1 MLNELQNLQN
11 YTEEE
16 EIDDNIEYE
25 ENNNENSFLNNDD
38 KNIRVFCRF
47 RPYKENELSNT
58 TNNSLIILSKEKL
71 IFTQEKN
78 LEIKKE
84 YKFDGLFDL
93 NTSKEIFYE
102 NACKNFI
109 DYFLLGYNIG
119 IINYGET
126 GTGKTYIIKEIIPS
140 IISQIFNYIDESDN
154 EDELFKIEISSIEVY
169 NEKINDLLDVSN
181 KNLNIINN
189 EIINLTS
196 INVNSKEQMTSILNQ
211 VLSLRDIKELQNH
224 NSKSHFII
232 IIKLYHY
239 FKQKNSLIISKLLLT
254 DLQGSECLSKNII
267 EEKNIEEQKL
277 INKSLIALSIIVN
290 NLSLNKKENNYIPY
304 RDSKLTQI
312 IKECF
317 GGNCY
322 TNIILTCSKH
332 ESSSVETRNTLLF
345 GEKAKKIRNNP
356 IINIQN
362 NFNQENKNNLLL
374 SEIKE
379 EENEKIY
386 ESINNNLNENNNEYE
401 TNYLKIEIK
410 QLKDI
415 IEQNKIY
422 IEQLNERN
430 NILEFE
436 KKNLIEELNNLI
448 IEQKKDEKKETINS
462 EYLENNISD
471 FHQLLNEKEIN
482 EKKMKEEI
490 DKLKLILTKNNKE
503 ASNTI
508 NKKNNEILKIKED
521 QNDQIQTFQELIYC
535 IEQASNQIQLK
546 EKKIEELLNII
557 KKKEINDNKIIINN
571 NKEMENNI
579 NFLKKEN
586 DNLKRE
592 LHQRDDLIVGVN
604 KEKYILLEKER
615 EYDNRISGMTKLIN
629 KMKDEFE
636 NKNIKKENEIK
647 KIMSENNFLK
657 NKIQS
662 LENDLNILNNSKIEL
677 EESIN
682 KMEKEFKE
690 KYDLI
695 KKESD
700 SKINELQN
708 EVDLKNKISI
718 ELHNLKIKY
727 QNLLKNEGL
736 IRLKDKNIIDNLEK
750 EIETIKNENKK
761 RIEKLNLEK
770 VEKENILEENRIIYE
785 NNLKELNSYQNLIN
799 KLKKENAS
807 LNNIIID
814 LNTKIE
820 NKENNIRNNNKK
832 IKNLEDKLQPK
843 EFIINDYKIK
853 YDQTLKENKMNKN
866 KIKDLEEMHKI
877 LLKNF
882 DILKKELNKYEV
894 EAKNRIE
901 KAEDI
906 ELIKEEYNKEIE
918 RYKDI
923 IKQKDIKINEI
934 NNEINNKISNDKIN
948 LDKIL
953 SLQKEISELK
963 VENNKLYLN
972 NKELQNKKKE
982 KEKEKEKDRESI
994 VFLIKDPNKEKIKDA
1009 YRILI
1014 KENEELKNN
1023 ILKLKEYH
1031 H

>member
-11 YTEEE
+11 YYTEEE

-25 ENNNENSFLNNDD
+25 ENNDENSFLNNDD
-38 KNIRVFCRF
+38 KNIKVFCRF
-47 RPYKENELSNT
+47 RPYNDIELSNT

-84 YKFDGLFDL
+84 YKFDGIFDI

-102 NACKNFI
+102 KACKNII
-109 DYFLLGYNIG
+109 DYFLLGYNSG

-154 EDELFKIEISSIEVY
+154 EDELFKIEISSIEIY
-169 NEKINDLLDVSN
+169 NEKINDLLDKSN

-189 EIINLTS
+189 EIINLTK

-211 VLSLRDIKELQNH
+211 VLSLRDKNELQNH

-232 IIKLYHY
+232 IIKLHHY
-239 FKQKNSLIISKLLLT
+239 FKQKNKLIVSKLLLT

-277 INKSLIALSIIVN
+277 INKSLIALGIVVN
-290 NLSLNKKENNYIPY
+290 NLSINKKENNYIPY

-332 ESSSVETRNTLLF
+332 ENSSVETRNTLLF
-345 GEKAKKIRNNP
+345 GEKAKKIKNNP
-356 IINIQN
+356 SVNIQN
-362 NFNQENKNNLLL
+362 NFNQENKNNNLFL

-386 ESINNNLNENNNEYE
+386 ESINNNLNENNNESE
-401 TNYLKIEIK
+401 INYLRIEIK

-415 IEQNKIY
+415 IEQNKMY

-430 NILEFE
+430 NILELE
-436 KKNLIEELNNLI
+436 KKNLIEELNNI
-448 IEQKKDEKKETINS
+448 ISEKQNEEKKETINS
-462 EYLENNISD
+462 EYLENNISE
-471 FHQLLNEKEIN
+471 FHQILNEKETN
-482 EKKMKEEI
+482 EKILEEEI
-490 DKLKLILTKNNKE
+490 DKLKLIVIKSNKE
-503 ASNTI
+503 TYNTI
-508 NKKNNEILKIKED
+508 NKKNNEIIKIKED
-521 QNDQIQTFQELIYC
+521 QNNQMQTFQELINC

-546 EKKIEELLNII
+546 DKKIEELLNII
-557 KKKEINDNKIIINN
+557 RTKENIENKNRINNN
-571 NKEMENNI
+571 NKEQEKNILFLENENQ
-579 NFLKKEN
+579 NLKKELKQRE
-586 DNLKRE
+586 NL
-592 LHQRDDLIVGVN
+592 IININ
-604 KEKYILLEKER
+604 KEKYILLEKKG
-615 EYDNRISGMTKLIN
+615 EYDNRITGMTKLIN
-629 KMKDEFE
+629 KMKAELE
-636 NKNIKKENEIK
+636 NININKENELK
-647 KIMSENNFLK
+647 KIMKENNILK
-657 NKIQS
+657 NRIQS
-662 LENDLNILNNSKIEL
+662 LENSLNISNKTKKEL

-682 KMEKEFKE
+682 KIKKEFNE

-695 KKESD
+695 NKESNL
-700 SKINELQN
+700 KINELQN
-708 EVDLKNKISI
+708 EIDLKNKISI

-727 QNLLKNEGL
+727 KNLLKNEEQIKL
-736 IRLKDKNIIDNLEK
+736 EQKNKIDNLEK
-750 EIETIKNENKK
+750 EIESIKKENKK
-761 RIEKLNLEK
+761 RIEKLNTEK
-770 VEKENILEENRIIYE
+770 KEKENILEENRIIYE
-785 NNLKELNSYQNLIN
+785 NNKKEMNSFQNLIN

-814 LNTKIE
+814 LNAKIE
-820 NKENNIRNNNKK
+820 NKENSTRNNNKK
-832 IKNLEDKLQPK
+832 IKSLEDKLSSK

-853 YDQTLKENKMNKN
+853 YEQILKENIINKN
-866 KIKDLEEMHKI
+866 KIKDLEEMHNI

-882 DILKKELNKYEV
+882 DIIKKELNKYET
-894 EAKNRIE
+894 EAMNKEE
-901 KAEDI
+901 KEYDI
-906 ELIKEEYNKEIE
+906 ELIKEQYNKEIE
-918 RYKDI
+918 KYKDI
-923 IKQKDIKINEI
+923 IYQKDIQI
-934 NNEINNKISNDKIN
+934 NEINNKISNDKIN

-972 NKELQNKKKE
+972 NKELENKERENKKE
-982 KEKEKEKDRESI
+982 KESI
-994 VFLIKDPNKEKIKDA
+994 VYLIKKDLNKEKIKDA

>member
-11 YTEEE
+11 YYTEEE

-25 ENNNENSFLNNDD
+25 ENNDENSFLNNDD
-38 KNIRVFCRF
+38 KNIKVFCRF
-47 RPYKENELSNT
+47 RPYNDIELSNT

-84 YKFDGLFDL
+84 YKFDGIFDI

-102 NACKNFI
+102 KACKNI
-109 DYFLLGYNIG
+109 IECFLLGYNSG

-154 EDELFKIEISSIEVY
+154 EDELFKIEISSIEIY
-169 NEKINDLLDVSN
+169 NEKINDLLDKSN

-189 EIINLTS
+189 EIINLTK

-211 VLSLRDIKELQNH
+211 VLSLRDKNELQNH

-232 IIKLYHY
+232 IIKLHHY
-239 FKQKNSLIISKLLLT
+239 FKQKKKLIISKLLLT
-254 DLQGSECLSKNII
+254 DLQGSECLSKNLI

-277 INKSLIALSIIVN
+277 INKSLIALGIVVN
-290 NLSLNKKENNYIPY
+290 NLSINKKENNYIPY

-332 ESSSVETRNTLLF
+332 ENSSVETRNTLLF
-345 GEKAKKIRNNP
+345 GEKAKKIKNNP
-356 IINIQN
+356 TVNIQN
-362 NFNQENKNNLLL
+362 NFNQENKNNNLFL

-386 ESINNNLNENNNEYE
+386 ESINNNLNENNNESE
-401 TNYLKIEIK
+401 INYLKIEIK

-430 NILEFE
+430 NILELE
-436 KKNLIEELNNLI
+436 KKNLIEELNNI
-448 IEQKKDEKKETINS
+448 ISEKQNEEKKETINS
-462 EYLENNISD
+462 EYLENNISE
-471 FHQLLNEKEIN
+471 FHQILNEKETN
-482 EKKMKEEI
+482 EKILEEEI
-490 DKLKLILTKNNKE
+490 DKLKLIVIKSKKE
-503 ASNTI
+503 TYNTI

-521 QNDQIQTFQELIYC
+521 QNNQMQTFQELINC
-535 IEQASNQIQLK
+535 VEQASNQIQLK
-546 EKKIEELLNII
+546 DKKIEELLNII
-557 KKKEINDNKIIINN
+557 RTKENIENKNRINNN
-571 NKEMENNI
+571 NKEQEKNILFLENENQ
-579 NFLKKEN
+579 NLKKELQQRE
-586 DNLKRE
+586 NL
-592 LHQRDDLIVGVN
+592 IININ
-604 KEKYILLEKER
+604 KEKYILLEKKG
-615 EYDNRISGMTKLIN
+615 EYDNRITGMTKLIN
-629 KMKDEFE
+629 KMKAELG
-636 NKNIKKENEIK
+636 NINTNKENELK
-647 KIMSENNFLK
+647 KIMKENNILK

-662 LENDLNILNNSKIEL
+662 LENSLNISNKSKKEL

-682 KMEKEFKE
+682 KIKKEFNE

-695 KKESD
+695 NKESN

-708 EVDLKNKISI
+708 EIDLKNKISI

-727 QNLLKNEGL
+727 QNLLKNEEQIKL
-736 IRLKDKNIIDNLEK
+736 EQKNKIDNLEK
-750 EIETIKNENKK
+750 EIESIKNENKK
-761 RIEKLNLEK
+761 RIEKLNTEK
-770 VEKENILEENRIIYE
+770 KEKENILEEKRIIYE
-785 NNLKELNSYQNLIN
+785 NNIKEMNSFQNLIN

-814 LNTKIE
+814 LNAKIE
-820 NKENNIRNNNKK
+820 NKENSTRNNNKK
-832 IKNLEDKLQPK
+832 IKNLEDKLSSK

-853 YDQTLKENKMNKN
+853 YEQILKENIINKN
-866 KIKDLEEMHKI
+866 RIKDLEEMHNI

-882 DILKKELNKYEV
+882 DIIKKELNKYET
-894 EAKNRIE
+894 EAMNKEE
-901 KAEDI
+901 KEYDI
-906 ELIKEEYNKEIE
+906 ELIKEQYNKEIE
-918 RYKDI
+918 KYKDI
-923 IKQKDIKINEI
+923 IYQKDIQI
-934 NNEINNKISNDKIN
+934 NEINNKISNDKIN

-972 NKELQNKKKE
+972 NKELENKERENKKE
-982 KEKEKEKDRESI
+982 KESI
-994 VFLIKDPNKEKIKDA
+994 VYLIKKDLNKEKIKDA

>member
-11 YTEEE
+11 YYTEEE

-25 ENNNENSFLNNDD
+25 ENNDENSFLNNDD
-38 KNIRVFCRF
+38 KNIKVFCRF
-47 RPYKENELSNT
+47 RPYNDIELSNT

-84 YKFDGLFDL
+84 YKFDGIFDI

-102 NACKNFI
+102 KACKNII
-109 DYFLLGYNIG
+109 DYFLLGYNSG

-154 EDELFKIEISSIEVY
+154 EDELFKIEISSIEIY
-169 NEKINDLLDVSN
+169 NEKINDLLDKSN

-189 EIINLTS
+189 EIINLTK

-211 VLSLRDIKELQNH
+211 VLSLRDKNELQNH

-232 IIKLYHY
+232 IIKLHHY
-239 FKQKNSLIISKLLLT
+239 FKQKNKLIVSKLLLT

-277 INKSLIALSIIVN
+277 INKSLIALSIVVN
-290 NLSLNKKENNYIPY
+290 NLSINKKENNYIPY

-332 ESSSVETRNTLLF
+332 ENSSVETRNTLLF
-345 GEKAKKIRNNP
+345 GEKAKKIKNNP
-356 IINIQN
+356 TVNIQN
-362 NFNQENKNNLLL
+362 NFNQENKNNNLFL

-386 ESINNNLNENNNEYE
+386 ESINNNLNENNNESE
-401 TNYLKIEIK
+401 INYLKIEIK

-415 IEQNKIY
+415 IEQNKMY

-430 NILEFE
+430 NILELE
-436 KKNLIEELNNLI
+436 KKNLIEELNNI
-448 IEQKKDEKKETINS
+448 ISEKQNEEKKETINS
-462 EYLENNISD
+462 EYLENNISE
-471 FHQLLNEKEIN
+471 FHQILNEKETN
-482 EKKMKEEI
+482 EKILEEEI
-490 DKLKLILTKNNKE
+490 DKLKLIVIKSNKE
-503 ASNTI
+503 TYNTI
-508 NKKNNEILKIKED
+508 NKKNNEIIKIKED
-521 QNDQIQTFQELIYC
+521 QNNQMQTFQELINC

-546 EKKIEELLNII
+546 DKKIEELLNII
-557 KKKEINDNKIIINN
+557 RTKENIENKNRINNN
-571 NKEMENNI
+571 NKEQEKNIIFLENENQ
-579 NFLKKEN
+579 NLKKELQQRE
-586 DNLKRE
+586 NL
-592 LHQRDDLIVGVN
+592 IININ
-604 KEKYILLEKER
+604 KEKYILLEKKG
-615 EYDNRISGMTKLIN
+615 EYDNRITGMTKLIN
-629 KMKDEFE
+629 KMKAELG
-636 NKNIKKENEIK
+636 NINTNKENELK
-647 KIMSENNFLK
+647 KIMKENNILK
-657 NKIQS
+657 NRIQS
-662 LENDLNILNNSKIEL
+662 LENSLNISNKSKKEL

-682 KMEKEFKE
+682 KIKKEFNE

-695 KKESD
+695 NKESNL
-700 SKINELQN
+700 KINELQN
-708 EVDLKNKISI
+708 EIDLKNKISI

-727 QNLLKNEGL
+727 QNLLKNEEQIKL
-736 IRLKDKNIIDNLEK
+736 EQKNKIDNLEK
-750 EIETIKNENKK
+750 EIESIKNENKK
-761 RIEKLNLEK
+761 RIEKLNTEK
-770 VEKENILEENRIIYE
+770 KEKENILEENRIIYE
-785 NNLKELNSYQNLIN
+785 NNIKEMNSFQNLIN

-814 LNTKIE
+814 LNAKIE
-820 NKENNIRNNNKK
+820 NKENSTRNNNKK
-832 IKNLEDKLQPK
+832 IKNLEDKLSSK

-853 YDQTLKENKMNKN
+853 YEQILKENIINKN
-866 KIKDLEEMHKI
+866 KIKDLEEMHNI

-882 DILKKELNKYEV
+882 DIIKKELNKYET
-894 EAKNRIE
+894 EAMNKEE
-901 KAEDI
+901 KEYDI
-906 ELIKEEYNKEIE
+906 ELIKEQYNKEIE
-918 RYKDI
+918 KYKDI
-923 IKQKDIKINEI
+923 IYQKDIQI
-934 NNEINNKISNDKIN
+934 NEINNKISNDKIN

-972 NKELQNKKKE
+972 NKELENKEKENKKE
-982 KEKEKEKDRESI
+982 KESI
-994 VFLIKDPNKEKIKDA
+994 VYLIKKDLNKEKIKDA

>member
-11 YTEEE
+11 YYTEEE

-25 ENNNENSFLNNDD
+25 ENNDENSFLNNDD
-38 KNIRVFCRF
+38 KNIKVFCRF
-47 RPYKENELSNT
+47 RPYNDIELSNT

-84 YKFDGLFDL
+84 YKFDGIFDI

-102 NACKNFI
+102 KACKNII
-109 DYFLLGYNIG
+109 DYFLLGYNSG

-154 EDELFKIEISSIEVY
+154 EDELFKIEISSIEIY
-169 NEKINDLLDVSN
+169 NEKINDLLDKSN

-189 EIINLTS
+189 EIINLTK

-211 VLSLRDIKELQNH
+211 VLSLRDKNELQNH

-232 IIKLYHY
+232 IIKLHHY
-239 FKQKNSLIISKLLLT
+239 FKQKNKLIVSKLLLT

-277 INKSLIALSIIVN
+277 INKSLIALGIVVN
-290 NLSLNKKENNYIPY
+290 NLSINKKENNYIPY

-332 ESSSVETRNTLLF
+332 ENSSVETRNTLLF
-345 GEKAKKIRNNP
+345 GEKAKKIKNNP
-356 IINIQN
+356 TVNIQN
-362 NFNQENKNNLLL
+362 NFNQENKNNNLFL

-386 ESINNNLNENNNEYE
+386 ESINNNLNENNNESE
-401 TNYLKIEIK
+401 INYLRIEIK

-430 NILEFE
+430 NILELE
-436 KKNLIEELNNLI
+436 KKNLIEELNNI
-448 IEQKKDEKKETINS
+448 ITEKQNEEKKETINS
-462 EYLENNISD
+462 EYLENNISE
-471 FHQLLNEKEIN
+471 FHQILNEKETN
-482 EKKMKEEI
+482 EKILEEEI
-490 DKLKLILTKNNKE
+490 DKLKLIVIKSKKE
-503 ASNTI
+503 TYNTI
-508 NKKNNEILKIKED
+508 NKKNNEIIKIKED
-521 QNDQIQTFQELIYC
+521 QNNQMQTFQELINC

-546 EKKIEELLNII
+546 DKKIEELLNII
-557 KKKEINDNKIIINN
+557 RTKENIENKNRINNN
-571 NKEMENNI
+571 NKEQEKNIFFLENENQ
-579 NFLKKEN
+579 NLKKELQQRE
-586 DNLKRE
+586 NL
-592 LHQRDDLIVGVN
+592 IININ
-604 KEKYILLEKER
+604 KEKYILLEKKG
-615 EYDNRISGMTKLIN
+615 EYDNRITGMTKLIN
-629 KMKDEFE
+629 KMKAELE
-636 NKNIKKENEIK
+636 NININKENELK
-647 KIMSENNFLK
+647 KIMKENNILK
-657 NKIQS
+657 NRIQS
-662 LENDLNILNNSKIEL
+662 LENSLNISNKSKKEL

-682 KMEKEFKE
+682 KIKKEFNE

-695 KKESD
+695 NKESNL
-700 SKINELQN
+700 KINELQN
-708 EVDLKNKISI
+708 EIDLKNKISI

-727 QNLLKNEGL
+727 QNLLKNEEQIKL
-736 IRLKDKNIIDNLEK
+736 EQKNKIDNLEK
-750 EIETIKNENKK
+750 EIESIKNENKK
-761 RIEKLNLEK
+761 RIEKLNTEK
-770 VEKENILEENRIIYE
+770 KEKENILEENRIIYE
-785 NNLKELNSYQNLIN
+785 NNIKEMNSFQNLIN

-814 LNTKIE
+814 LNAKIE
-820 NKENNIRNNNKK
+820 NKENSTRNNNKK
-832 IKNLEDKLQPK
+832 IKSLEDKLSSK

-853 YDQTLKENKMNKN
+853 YEQILKENIINKN
-866 KIKDLEEMHKI
+866 RIKDLEEMHNI

-882 DILKKELNKYEV
+882 DIIKKELNKYET
-894 EAKNRIE
+894 EAMNKEE
-901 KAEDI
+901 KEYDI
-906 ELIKEEYNKEIE
+906 ELIKEQYNKEIE
-918 RYKDI
+918 KYKDI
-923 IKQKDIKINEI
+923 IYQKDIQI
-934 NNEINNKISNDKIN
+934 NEINNKISNDKIN

-972 NKELQNKKKE
+972 NKELENKERENKKE
-982 KEKEKEKDRESI
+982 KESI
-994 VFLIKDPNKEKIKDA
+994 VYLIKKDLNKEKIKDA